1 MDGNEAVVESDVLFQ
16 KFPPGGGLYR
26 IHYAGSYIHP
36 KSEHQTPRVGI
47 WLSEV
52 NLNSH
57 GEFVTKSIA
66 KNGSVFPELTFL
78 IESAGSIP
86 SLAIGTYWQDGHQVK
101 IGGVP
106 EDISESFEI
115 GAHELWDIVVATD
128 TISSQSEMWIP
139 THSYQFCGID
149 VSGAFHNFEKAPI
162 VRVTAKC
169 GTQLLIPAY
178 EIFRTYFCPCSE
190 LARELLSHRFENAV
204 AALVKY
210 YKLPNLDSNIFEIE
224 LNRNIPEIAARFLAL
239 FLGTDVGKMRASS
252 VRIDVLNQWRTDKIG
267 THWLKALPPFPDHDI
282 QIKLAGKWITKR
294 GENSHRRLNREDR
307 FFAFRITD
315 SSFPS
320 LPYQINHV
328 SETKYVPTY
337 TDERQP
343 PKTGSQQKKEAKHH
357 SVTQL
362 IGDEDAKIG
371 VAILHLP
378 SISVNWLRESLP
390 EINRVYRKIQEY
402 PGGTRAQQSLPEGG
416 RASTGSKSSKGT
428 VPQASLNSQDS
439 EQVIERF
446 IALELCLNILKKD
459 NKISDWQE
467 YAIVRPI
474 NKSGRNYCAL
484 VDKDAT
490 IYSKWSLIY
499 DPIIRSRLVWLIQL
513 ERREHLIYLLDI
525 EPRSKSDT
533 YAILVFIPARK
544 TLEPKVVERLF
555 NHCITKEGRFSNYS
569 SFGFQDDLIWSK
581 AFHKFEKNQ
590 LDPERL
596 LGAVDEVIELFRS
609 SV

>member
-1 MDGNEAVVESDVLFQ
+1 MDENEASVESDVLFQ
-16 KFPPGGGLYR
+16 KFPSGGGLYR

-36 KSEHQTPRVGI
+36 KSEHHTPRVGI

-57 GEFVTKSIA
+57 GEFITKSIS

-78 IESAGSIP
+78 VESAGSIP
-86 SLAIGTYWQDGHQVK
+86 SLAIGTYWQDGHRVK

-115 GAHELWDIVVATD
+115 GAHELWDMVVATD
-128 TISSQSEMWIP
+128 TISSQREMWIP

-149 VSGAFHNFEKAPI
+149 VSDAFHNFAKAPM

-169 GTQLLIPAY
+169 GTQLLIPPY
-178 EIFRTYFCPCSE
+178 EIFRAYFCPCSE
-190 LARELLSHRFENAV
+190 LARELLSHRFDDAV
-204 AALVKY
+204 AALAKH

-224 LNRNIPEIAARFLAL
+224 LNKNIPEIAARYLAL
-239 FLGTDVGKMRASS
+239 FLGTDVGTMRATS
-252 VRIDVLNQWRTDKIG
+252 VRIDVVNQWRSDPMG
-267 THWLKALPPFPDHDI
+267 THWIKALPPFPDHDI

-294 GENSHRRLNREDR
+294 GENSHRKSSREDR

-315 SSFPS
+315 STFPS

-328 SETKYVPTY
+328 SETKYIPTY
-337 TDERQP
+337 TNEQP
-343 PKTGSQQKKEAKHH
+343 NAETGSTQEKEAKHR

-362 IGDEDAKIG
+362 IGDEDAEIG
-371 VAILHLP
+371 AAILHLP
-378 SISVNWLRESLP
+378 SLSVNWLRDSLP

-402 PGGTRAQQSLPEGG
+402 PGGVRAQQSSPERN
-416 RASTGSKSSKGT
+416 RASTGSKGAKGT
-428 VPQASLNSQDS
+428 FPQASLSSQDS

-446 IALELCLNILKKD
+446 MALELCLNTLKK
-459 NKISDWQE
+459 NNIISDWQE
-467 YAIVRPI
+467 HAIVRPI
-474 NKSGRNYCAL
+474 NKLGRNYCAL

-490 IYSKWSLIY
+490 IYYKWSLVY
-499 DPIIRSRLVWLIQL
+499 DPFIRSRLVWLIQL
-513 ERREHLIYLLDI
+513 ERKGHLIYLLDI

-533 YAILVFIPARK
+533 YAILVFVPASK
-544 TLEPKVVERLF
+544 TLELKVIERLF

-569 SFGFQDDLIWSK
+569 SSGFQGDLLWTK
-581 AFHKFEKNQ
+581 AFHKFEENQ
-590 LDPERL
+590 LDPEKL
-596 LGAVDEVIELFRS
+596 LGAIDEVIELS
-609 SV
+609 TS